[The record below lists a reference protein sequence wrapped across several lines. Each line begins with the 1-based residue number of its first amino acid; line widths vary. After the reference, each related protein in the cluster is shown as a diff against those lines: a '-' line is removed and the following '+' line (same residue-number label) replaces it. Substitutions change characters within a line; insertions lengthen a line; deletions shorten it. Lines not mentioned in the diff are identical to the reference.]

1 MSTNRPVIAVRRL
14 WASNDLNQSP
24 RFARFAV
31 AVTFA
36 TNGLLF
42 GAWAPRI
49 PEIKHELGLSSA
61 GLGLA
66 LLALPVGSLVALR
79 LVGQWSARV
88 GTAPTVRILAVACCA
103 LAWLPGVA
111 WNLASLWVALLIW
124 GATVGGMDVA
134 MNAQGVTVEA
144 AYGRPVLSGFHA
156 AWSIGTFLGA
166 VVGGVGAGLDV
177 PIAAQQGVLGAV
189 LIGVSLLAG
198 RALLPDP
205 RPSTPLVEPAA
216 GEPARRA
223 RRWPDGRLVLLGIA
237 GVFALVPEG
246 AVADWSGVLL
256 RDHLHVAAGQAGFA
270 FAAFSIA
277 MTSGRLVGD
286 RLVARFGRSRCVG
299 TLSVV
304 GAAGLAG
311 GLALDTQAGVIGGFA
326 VLGIGLSVIVPVLFS
341 SAADGG
347 VASGPAIAVVAS
359 FGYSGFLI
367 GPTMIGLIAQ
377 GQSVQFALQLLP
389 IFTLVAGALGLY
401 AISRPPRGHRQS

>member
-1 MSTNRPVIAVRRL
+1 MPTSRPVIAVRRL
-14 WASNDLNQSP
+14 WASSDHSQSS

-31 AVTFA
+31 AITFA

-49 PEIKHELGLSSA
+49 PEVKHDLGLSSA

-88 GTAPTVRILAVACCA
+88 GTAHTVRILAIACCA
-103 LAWLPGVA
+103 LAWLPGVG

-166 VVGGVGAGLDV
+166 VLGGVGAGLHV
-177 PIAAQQGVLGAV
+177 PIAAQQGGLGAV

-198 RALLPDP
+198 RGLLPDP
-205 RPSTPLVEPAA
+205 RPSTPSVGPVEP
-216 GEPARRA
+216 EHRS

-256 RDHLHVAAGQAGFA
+256 RDHLHVAPSQAGYA

-277 MTSGRLVGD
+277 MTSGRLIGD

-299 TLSVV
+299 TLSVI

-377 GQSVQFALQLLP
+377 AQSVQFALQLLP
-389 IFTLVAGALGLY
+389 FFTLVAGGLGLY
-401 AISRPPRGHRQS
+401 AISRPPRGRRPS